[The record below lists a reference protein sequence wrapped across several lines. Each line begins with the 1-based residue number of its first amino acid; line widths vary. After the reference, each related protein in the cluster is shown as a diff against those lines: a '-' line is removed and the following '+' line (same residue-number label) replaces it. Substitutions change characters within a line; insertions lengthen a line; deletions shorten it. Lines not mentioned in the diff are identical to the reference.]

1 MSEFL
6 RRFVKQGLIDAIGKA
21 GDHWV
26 RLNAAGWHDKG
37 VLLEEDLVEVNR
49 LIDAKNGVGEESGDE
64 AVV

>member
-6 RRFVKQGLIDAIGKA
+6 RRFIKQGLIDAIGKA
-21 GDHWV
+21 GDYWV
-26 RLNAAGWHDKG
+26 RLNAAGWRYKG
-37 VLLEEDLVEVNR
+37 VLLEEDLVEINR

>member
-6 RRFVKQGLIDAIGKA
+6 RGFVKRGLIDAIGKA

-37 VLLEEDLVEVNR
+37 VLLEEDLVEINR
-49 LIDAKNGVGEESGDE
+49 LIDAKNHVDETENEELR
-64 AVV
+64 

>member
-6 RRFVKQGLIDAIGKA
+6 RGFVKQGLIDAIGKA

-37 VLLEEDLVEVNR
+37 VLLEEDLVEINR
-49 LIDAKNGVGEESGDE
+49 LIDAKNHVDETENEELR
-64 AVV
+64 